1 MTIVIDANGNVLM
14 YSATGS
20 PSPGA
25 GQTAVLLTVQQ
36 TAAFQAALA
45 SPNGGIV
52 FDGQNFTSVKIVIIQ
67 PPPVLT
73 VDQKL
78 ASIGLTIIDIQG
90 AIVEA
95 QTKSPVAIPDPN
107 TAPVAQQA
115 SI

>member
-1 MTIVIDANGNVLM
+1 MNIATDATGLVLM
-14 YSATGS
+14 YSEVGNPTPPAG
-20 PSPGA
+20 GA
-25 GQTAVLLTVQQ
+25 FYVVDDALFL
-36 TAAFQAALA
+36 AAMGK
-45 SPNGGIV
+45 PNGGV
-52 FDGQNFTSVKIVIIQ
+52 RYDGQNFTVLPVTQPVIVQ
-67 PPPVLT
+67 LT